1 MEESSALRKP
11 DQSTAASRVNKRD
24 HLGYPA
30 WSQLSSED
38 LLMSSRKLNELAT
51 DIDDAATVVEELQA
65 EPDVDASEKLDEL
78 KTTLEDASDVLDEIH
93 DENYE

>member
-1 MEESSALRKP
+1 
-11 DQSTAASRVNKRD
+11 
-24 HLGYPA
+24 
-30 WSQLSSED
+30 
-38 LLMSSRKLNELAT
+38 MSSRKLNQLAS

>member
-1 MEESSALRKP
+1 M
-11 DQSTAASRVNKRD
+11 
-24 HLGYPA
+24 
-30 WSQLSSED
+30 
-38 LLMSSRKLNELAT
+38 MSSRKLNELAT

-78 KTTLEDASDVLDEIH
+78 KTTLDDASAVLDELH

>member
-1 MEESSALRKP
+1 
-11 DQSTAASRVNKRD
+11 
-24 HLGYPA
+24 
-30 WSQLSSED
+30 
-38 LLMSSRKLNELAT
+38 MSSRKLNDLAS

>member
-1 MEESSALRKP
+1 M
-11 DQSTAASRVNKRD
+11 
-24 HLGYPA
+24 
-30 WSQLSSED
+30 
-38 LLMSSRKLNELAT
+38 MSSRKLNELAT

-78 KTTLEDASDVLDEIH
+78 KTTLEDASDVLDELH

>member
-1 MEESSALRKP
+1 
-11 DQSTAASRVNKRD
+11 
-24 HLGYPA
+24 
-30 WSQLSSED
+30 
-38 LLMSSRKLNELAT
+38 MSSRKLNELAS
-51 DIDDAATVVEELQA
+51 DVDDAATIVEELEA

>member
-1 MEESSALRKP
+1 
-11 DQSTAASRVNKRD
+11 
-24 HLGYPA
+24 
-30 WSQLSSED
+30 
-38 LLMSSRKLNELAT
+38 MSSRKLNELAT

-78 KTTLEDASDVLDEIH
+78 KTTLDDASAVLDELH

>member
-1 MEESSALRKP
+1 
-11 DQSTAASRVNKRD
+11 
-24 HLGYPA
+24 
-30 WSQLSSED
+30 
-38 LLMSSRKLNELAT
+38 MSPRKLNELAT

>member
-1 MEESSALRKP
+1 M
-11 DQSTAASRVNKRD
+11 SRHRRE
-24 HLGYPA
+24 
-30 WSQLSSED
+30 LSVTET
-38 LLMSSRKLNELAT
+38 NELAT

-78 KTTLEDASDVLDEIH
+78 KTTLDDASDVLDELH

>member
-1 MEESSALRKP
+1 
-11 DQSTAASRVNKRD
+11 
-24 HLGYPA
+24 
-30 WSQLSSED
+30 
-38 LLMSSRKLNELAT
+38 MSSRKLNELAS

>member
-1 MEESSALRKP
+1 
-11 DQSTAASRVNKRD
+11 
-24 HLGYPA
+24 
-30 WSQLSSED
+30 
-38 LLMSSRKLNELAT
+38 MSSRKLNELAT